1 MGYLA
6 KIKEIDAA
14 RVDGKFVAE
23 DGSVP
28 FEGQDIIDGLLQTC
42 YSMIDEALKR
52 FDMSYRQLIN
62 VGFAD
67 DIL

>member
-6 KIKEIDAA
+6 TIKEIDAA

-42 YSMIDEALKR
+42 YSIIDEALKR
-52 FDMSYRQLIN
+52 FDMSYRQLMS

-67 DIL
+67 DI